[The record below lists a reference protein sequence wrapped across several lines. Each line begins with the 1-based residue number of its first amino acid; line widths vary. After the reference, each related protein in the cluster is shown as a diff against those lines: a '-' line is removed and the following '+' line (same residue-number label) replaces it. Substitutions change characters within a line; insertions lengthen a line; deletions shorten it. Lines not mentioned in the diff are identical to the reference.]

1 MESCNGID
9 AADVSR
15 RATHLPSFSLSCVD
29 EVKDEEADRCVRAT
43 PLPSEFS
50 SAEDEFNLVDEL
62 EDGDAEGS
70 GRATPLPPDS
80 FFSSSCEQYFSASIF
95 QVSFGC
101 FLKM

>member
-9 AADVSR
+9 AADLSR
-15 RATHLPSFSLSCVD
+15 RATHLPSFSLSCVN
-29 EVKDEEADRCVRAT
+29 EVKEEEADRCGRAT

-70 GRATPLPPDS
+70 GRATPCLL
-80 FFSSSCEQYFSASIF
+80 IL
-95 QVSFGC
+95 
-101 FLKM
+101 FLFKL